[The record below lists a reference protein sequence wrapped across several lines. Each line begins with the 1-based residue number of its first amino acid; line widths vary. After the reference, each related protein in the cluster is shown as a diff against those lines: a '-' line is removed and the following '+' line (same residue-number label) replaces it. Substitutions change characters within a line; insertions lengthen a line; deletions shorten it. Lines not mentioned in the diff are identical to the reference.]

1 MSHNLQIAL
10 INSAGFKHV
19 KVFGSHNP
27 AALNKVGP
35 RVATA
40 RTRPRAEDPSAA
52 GAACTTKGCH
62 SHQLGNKI
70 NLRVMVTAGFAI
82 TRQD

>member
-10 INSAGFKHV
+10 INTAGFKHV
-19 KVFGSHNP
+19 KVFGSDNP

-35 RVATA
+35 RVAMA

-52 GAACTTKGCH
+52 GAACTKKGCH
-62 SHQLGNKI
+62 SHRLGSKI
-70 NLRVMVTAGFAI
+70 NLRIMVTPGYA
-82 TRQD
+82 TTHQD